1 MVRKSIRLG
10 ANGTLPTLPDTRGLH
25 SIMLLLYIYTHS
37 SQWKYKITKVRSENG
52 KNPFYI
58 QKLSGCGF
66 YCPSRLNE

>member
-37 SQWKYKITKVRSENG
+37 SQWKYKITKVRPENG

-58 QKLSGCGF
+58 HKLSGCGF